1 MSELFETTERER
13 ELYAAVLAA
22 GKKCDQAAIDLGRA
36 IELHNYKGSRT
47 PQENEARKALL
58 KAIEEKRAT
67 SRMWVQTHDAL
78 KALKAANAP
87 EAA

>member
-1 MSELFETTERER
+1 
-13 ELYAAVLAA
+13 
-22 GKKCDQAAIDLGRA
+22 
-36 IELHNYKGSRT
+36 
-47 PQENEARKALL
+47 L